1 MNISDQKRTVLKHIS
16 DKPYSVN
23 EMTTKMGIDRTQI
36 SSILTFLERLKLL
49 SVSKDKNDGRRR
61 IYSIT
66 DQGKTEL
73 GV

>member
-1 MNISDQKRTVLKHIS
+1 MNISEQKRTVLKHIS

-23 EMTTKMGIDRTQI
+23 ELSIKMGVERTQI
-36 SSILTFLERLKLL
+36 SSILTFLEGLKLL
-49 SVSKDKNDGRRR
+49 SVAKDKGDGRKR

-66 DQGKTEL
+66 GQGKTEL